1 MAKFTEEEAIEALNG
16 KFKTQDGKTSLR
28 LSERSVKETLSTL
41 YPLAGDE
48 MELAAFIDTIAF
60 GAVDTMNR
68 NFIHE
73 SAEFA
78 KNYKPQEKQEKED
91 EHKEGPVQITPET
104 LAETV
109 KAAVAEAVK
118 PYKDELDKV
127 TSSRNLAARKDEV
140 NAKKAELK
148 LSQAWGVDFDNAVTI
163 AELTLGDTATSQ
175 QVFDKA
181 KELFN
186 ATLSARGEKYE
197 PQQGSGDPGKSDFKA
212 AAERRKKEKERRE
225 KSMQ

>member
-16 KFKTQDGKTSLR
+16 KFKTSEGKTSLQ
-28 LSERSVKETLSTL
+28 LSERSVKETLSAL
-41 YPLAGDE
+41 YPLAGDD
-48 MELAAFIDTIAF
+48 MELTAFIDTIAF
-60 GAVDTMNR
+60 NAVDTMNR

-73 SAEFA
+73 SSEFA
-78 KNYKPQEKQEKED
+78 KNYKPQPKPGEETKSAEEK
-91 EHKEGPVQITPET
+91 VVTPET

-118 PYKDELDKV
+118 PYKDELDKM
-127 TSSRNLAARKDEV
+127 TSTRDLAARKDEV

-148 LSQAWGVDFDNAVTI
+148 LSQAWDVDFNNSVTI
-163 AELTLGDTATSQ
+163 AEFTLGNTATAQ
-175 QVFDKA
+175 QIFDKA

-197 PQQGSGDPGKSDFKA
+197 PQEGSGEPGKSDFSA
-212 AAERRKKEKERRE
+212 AAERRKKEKERRD
-225 KSMQ
+225 KSLK

>member
-1 MAKFTEEEAIEALNG
+1 MAKFTEEQAIEALNG
-16 KFKTQDGKTSLR
+16 KFATQDGKTSLQ
-28 LSERSVKETLSTL
+28 LSERSVKETLSAL

-48 MELAAFIDTIAF
+48 MELTTFIDTIAF
-60 GAVDTMNR
+60 NAVDTMNR

-73 SAEFA
+73 SSEFA
-78 KNYKPQEKQEKED
+78 KNYKPTKVEKQKPS
-91 EHKEGPVQITPET
+91 EGEGDKITPET

-118 PYKDELDKV
+118 PYKEELDKM
-127 TSSRNLAARKDEV
+127 TSTRDLAARKDDI

-148 LSQAWGVDFDNAVTI
+148 LSKAWDVDFNNSVTI
-163 AELTLGDTATSQ
+163 AEFTLGDTATAQ
-175 QVFDKA
+175 QIFDKA

-197 PQQGSGDPGKSDFKA
+197 PRESSGEPGKSDFTA
-212 AAERRKKEKERRE
+212 AAERRKKEKERRD
-225 KSMQ
+225 KSNS